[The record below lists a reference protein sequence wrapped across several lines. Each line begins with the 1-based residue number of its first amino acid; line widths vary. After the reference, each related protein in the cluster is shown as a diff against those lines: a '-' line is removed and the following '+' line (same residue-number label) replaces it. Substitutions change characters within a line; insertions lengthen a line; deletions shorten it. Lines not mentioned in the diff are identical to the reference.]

1 MDKATKHWRRL
12 CAVPLLIGSTVAHA
26 SLIVAPHGAGRDSDL
41 AGVVVAAPDDGTSAL
56 LVNPAGVV
64 SKAKNEAMI
73 AIYPGAFKVRYEDP
87 GSGYSGHGRTDYVA
101 LGFWYGLGEV
111 SGWSLG
117 WGVYGSLG
125 AAFNLPPAPGI
136 GQTSPFLGEM
146 GIMNIGIN
154 AGKQLTPKLRV
165 GFQLAPQFGMQKMR
179 MPTPMGD
186 AHLKAK
192 GLGLSAS
199 AGLVYDLTDAVSL
212 GLAYRSPGM
221 ARLSGHARVGNV
233 GQNDSVDFVSPQSIT
248 AGLAYQPTAQL
259 RLLSQVAWTRYTD
272 MERGTIEFRTT
283 TALNSPVLSNAENRV
298 RWGVAM
304 EYEFIPH
311 HTFRTGFT
319 RSKAMIPDNAL
330 SPMMYDHDNDM
341 VMAGY
346 EVDLGTCRLGLTTGY
361 ARNKDRHVS
370 AADNPMFPG
379 TYKSTSPLSFGVRVI
394 WENRHE

>member
-1 MDKATKHWRRL
+1 MDKSLGRWHLLGTI
-12 CAVPLLIGSTVAHA
+12 PLLLASAGAHA

-41 AGVVVAAPDDGTSAL
+41 AGVVVAAPDDGASAL

-64 SKAKNEAMI
+64 SKARNEALF
-73 AIYPGAFKVRYEDP
+73 ALYPGTFKVRYENP
-87 GSGYSGHGRTDYVA
+87 ASGYAGRGSTDYVA

-136 GQTSPFLGEM
+136 GQTSPYLGEM
-146 GIMNIGIN
+146 GIMNVGLN

-179 MPTPMGD
+179 MPTPLGD
-186 AHLKAK
+186 THLKAK
-192 GLGLSAS
+192 GMGISAS
-199 AGLVYDLTDAVSL
+199 AGLVYSLTDTLSL
-212 GLAYRSPGM
+212 GLAYRSPGI
-221 ARLSGHARVGNV
+221 ARLNGHARVGNV

-248 AGLAYQPTAQL
+248 AGLAYQPSAEW
-259 RLLSQVAWTRYTD
+259 RLLSQVGWTRYTD
-272 MERGTIEFRTT
+272 MERGTIDFHTT
-283 TALNSPVLSNAENRV
+283 TALNSPVLGSATNRV

-304 EYEFIPH
+304 EYEFLRG
-311 HTFRTGFT
+311 HTFRAGFT
-319 RSKAMIPDNAL
+319 RSKAMIPDSSV

-341 VMAGY
+341 LMAGY
-346 EVDLGTCRLGLTTGY
+346 EVDLGECRLGLTTGY

-379 TYKSTSPLSFGVRVI
+379 TYRSTSPISFGFRVI
-394 WENRHE
+394 WANRHD